1 MSQPAPPNL
10 PLRLLRWFCH
20 PDLVED
26 VEGDLSELFSERA
39 AKNKVLA
46 KIRLF
51 TDVFLLFRPG
61 IIKNFQPYN
70 NTINYAMITNYL
82 KIARRNAL
90 RYKGY
95 TLLNLL
101 GLVTGIAS
109 ALLILLWVNNEVNVD
124 KFHENGDSIY
134 QVFRNMRQSEGEVFT
149 VESVPKPAAD
159 LMVAEYPEVN

>member
-95 TLLNLL
+95 T
-101 GLVTGIAS
+101 
-109 ALLILLWVNNEVNVD
+109 
-124 KFHENGDSIY
+124 
-134 QVFRNMRQSEGEVFT
+134 
-149 VESVPKPAAD
+149 
-159 LMVAEYPEVN
+159 